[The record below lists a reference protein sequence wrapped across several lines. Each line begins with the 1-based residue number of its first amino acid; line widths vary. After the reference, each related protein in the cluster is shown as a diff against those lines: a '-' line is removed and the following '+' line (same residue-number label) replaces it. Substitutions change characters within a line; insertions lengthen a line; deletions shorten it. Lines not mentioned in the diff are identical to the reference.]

1 METILLPDL
10 GDFQDVE
17 IVEMLVKAGDTV
29 EIDDPLLT
37 LETEKAAMDLPSPHT
52 GIITTLFVENGSKVN
67 QGDKICEIS
76 VTVREKQGVAKQKKQ
91 QVKEHD
97 TGEPIVE
104 PEALP
109 ENKKKDAPKPQSV
122 IQTSFAGIHASPS
135 VRKMAREWGVD
146 LTLLKGTG
154 MRQRVLAEDLKDH
167 VKATLSSGSSSN
179 QVGLPDVPEVDYTS
193 FGDVEMV
200 PLSRIKKI
208 SGPRLQASWI
218 NIPHVTQHD
227 EVDINAI
234 EKIRLEMKE
243 EAKKKDIR
251 LTLLSFV
258 IKAVTQAL
266 QKFPDFNASI
276 SENQEDLV
284 HKKYYNIGFAANT
297 PRGLLVPVVKN
308 ADQKN
313 ILTIAKE
320 LGDLSAVA
328 RDGKI
333 KLEAMQ
339 GGTFTVSSLGGFGG
353 TGFTPIINAPEVAI
367 LGISKAKVKPVHING
382 QFLPRLILPLSLS
395 YDHRVADGVAG
406 IQFTS
411 LLKTLLE
418 DPETLIGK
426 SESIND

>member
-1 METILLPDL
+1 METILLPDI
-10 GDFQDVE
+10 GDFEEVE
-17 IVEMLVKAGDTV
+17 VVEMLVKEGDSI

-37 LETEKAAMDLPSPHT
+37 LETEKAAMDLPSPFAGT
-52 GIITTLFVENGSKVN
+52 IETIFIEKGSKVN

-76 VTVREKQGVAKQKKQ
+76 VTIRKKQ
-91 QVKEHD
+91 PVTKQQKEQVQEYD
-97 TGEPIVE
+97 IIQPTVE
-104 PEALP
+104 PEAILERKTKVP
-109 ENKKKDAPKPQSV
+109 PKPQSV
-122 IQTSFAGIHASPS
+122 IQKSFAGVHSSPS
-135 VRKMAREWGVD
+135 VKKMAREWGVD
-146 LTLLKGTG
+146 LTLVKGTG

-167 VKATLSSGSSSN
+167 VKATLSSGSSSH
-179 QVGLPDVPEVDYTS
+179 QVGLPDVPEVDHTS

-353 TGFTPIINAPEVAI
+353 TFFTPIINAPEVAI

-411 LLKTLLE
+411 LLKSILE

>member
-17 IVEMLVKAGDTV
+17 IVEMLVKEGDTV

-37 LETEKAAMDLPSPHT
+37 LETEKAAMDLPSPHA
-52 GIITTLFVENGSKVN
+52 GIIAAFFVEKGSKAN

-76 VTVREKQGVAKQKKQ
+76 VTVGKKQGLAKQKKQ
-91 QVKEHD
+91 QVQERD
-97 TGEPIVE
+97 TVE
-104 PEALP
+104 PSVEPAVLP
-109 ENKKKDAPKPQSV
+109 ENKKKVPPKPQSV
-122 IQTSFAGIHASPS
+122 IQKSFAGIHASPS

-146 LTLLKGTG
+146 LTLVKGTG

-167 VKATLSSGSSSN
+167 VKATLSSGSSSH
-179 QVGLPDVPEVDYTS
+179 QVGLPDVPEVDHTS

-411 LLKTLLE
+411 LLKSLLE

-426 SESIND
+426 SEGIND

>member
-1 METILLPDL
+1 MLPDL

-17 IVEMLVKAGDTV
+17 IVEMLVKEGDTV
-29 EIDDPLLT
+29 EIDDPLLN
-37 LETEKAAMDLPSPHT
+37 LETEKAAMDLPSPHA
-52 GIITTLFVENGSKVN
+52 GIIAAFFVEKGSKAN

-76 VTVREKQGVAKQKKQ
+76 VTKRDKQAVAKQKKQ
-91 QVKEHD
+91 QVQEYD
-97 TGEPIVE
+97 TVE
-104 PEALP
+104 PSVEPKELP
-109 ENKKKDAPKPQSV
+109 ESNKKVPRKAQSV
-122 IQTSFAGIHASPS
+122 IQKSFAGIHASPS

-146 LTLLKGTG
+146 LTLVKGTG

-167 VKATLSSGSSSN
+167 VKTTLSSGSPSH
-179 QVGLPDVPEVDYTS
+179 QVGLPDVPKVDHSS

-227 EVDINAI
+227 EVDINVI
-234 EKIRLEMKE
+234 EQIRLEMKE
-243 EAKKKDIR
+243 EAKKQDIR

-411 LLKTLLE
+411 LLKSLLE

>member
-1 METILLPDL
+1 
-10 GDFQDVE
+10 
-17 IVEMLVKAGDTV
+17 MLVKAGDTV

-37 LETEKAAMDLPSPHT
+37 LETEKAAMDLPSPHAGT
-52 GIITTLFVENGSKVN
+52 ITTLFVENGSKVN

-76 VTVREKQGVAKQKKQ
+76 VTVKGKQRVAKQKKQ
-91 QVKEHD
+91 QAQEHD
-97 TGEPIVE
+97 TEEPSVE
-104 PEALP
+104 PEVLP
-109 ENKKKDAPKPQSV
+109 ESKKKVQPKPQSV
-122 IQTSFAGIHASPS
+122 IQKSFAGIHASPS

-146 LTLLKGTG
+146 LTLVKGTG
-154 MRQRVLAEDLKDH
+154 MQQRVLADDLKDH
-167 VKATLSSGSSSN
+167 AKAILSSGSASH
-179 QVGLPDVPEVDYTS
+179 QAGLPDVPEIDHSS
-193 FGDVEMV
+193 FGDIEVV
-200 PLSRIKKI
+200 PMSRIKKI

-234 EKIRLEMKE
+234 EQIRLEMKE
-243 EAKKKDIR
+243 EAKQKDIR

-297 PRGLLVPVVKN
+297 PKGLLVPVVKN
-308 ADQKN
+308 ADQKDV
-313 ILTIAKE
+313 LTIAKE
-320 LGDLSAVA
+320 LNDLSAVA
-328 RDGKI
+328 RGGKI

-411 LLKTLLE
+411 LLKSLLE
-418 DPETLIGK
+418 DPETLMGEP
-426 SESIND
+426 ESKND

>member
-17 IVEMLVKAGDTV
+17 IVEMLVKEGDTV

-37 LETEKAAMDLPSPHT
+37 LETEKAAMDLPSPHA
-52 GIITTLFVENGSKVN
+52 GIIAAFFVEKGSKAN

-76 VTVREKQGVAKQKKQ
+76 VTKRDKQAVAKQKKQ
-91 QVKEHD
+91 QVQEHD
-97 TGEPIVE
+97 TVE
-104 PEALP
+104 PNVEPAVLP
-109 ENKKKDAPKPQSV
+109 ENKKKVLPKPQSV
-122 IQTSFAGIHASPS
+122 IQKSFAGIHASPS

-146 LTLLKGTG
+146 LTVVKGTG

-179 QVGLPDVPEVDYTS
+179 QVGLPDVPEVDHTS

-227 EVDINAI
+227 EVDINVI
-234 EKIRLEMKE
+234 EQIRLEMKE
-243 EAKKKDIR
+243 EAKKQDIR

-258 IKAVTQAL
+258 IKAVTKAL

-297 PRGLLVPVVKN
+297 PTGLLVPVVKN

-411 LLKTLLE
+411 LLKSLLE

-426 SESIND
+426 SEGIND

>member
-17 IVEMLVKAGDTV
+17 IVEKLVKEGDTV
-29 EIDDPLLT
+29 EINDPLLT
-37 LETEKAAMDLPSPHT
+37 LETEKAAMDLPSPHA
-52 GIITTLFVENGSKVN
+52 GIIAAFFVEKGSKAN

-76 VTVREKQGVAKQKKQ
+76 VTKRDKQAVTKQKKQ
-91 QVKEHD
+91 EFQEYD
-97 TGEPIVE
+97 TVEPSVE
-104 PEALP
+104 PEELP
-109 ENKKKDAPKPQSV
+109 ESNKKVPRKAQSV
-122 IQTSFAGIHASPS
+122 IQKSFAGIHASPS
-135 VRKMAREWGVD
+135 VKKMAREWGVD
-146 LTLLKGTG
+146 LTIVKGTG

-167 VKATLSSGSSSN
+167 VKKTLSSGSPSY
-179 QVGLPDVPEVDYTS
+179 QVGLPDVPKVDHSS
-193 FGDVEMV
+193 FGDVEIV

-227 EVDINAI
+227 EIDINSI
-234 EKIRLEMKE
+234 EQIRLEMKE
-243 EAKKKDIR
+243 EANKKDIR

-284 HKKYYNIGFAANT
+284 HKKYYNIGFATNT

-411 LLKTLLE
+411 LLKSLLE

-426 SESIND
+426 SENIND

>member
-1 METILLPDL
+1 METILLPDI

-17 IVEMLVKAGDTV
+17 IVEMLVKEGDTV

-37 LETEKAAMDLPSPHT
+37 LETEKAAMDLPSPHA
-52 GIITTLFVENGSKVN
+52 GIIAALFVKKGSKAN

-76 VTVREKQGVAKQKKQ
+76 VTKRDKQGLAKQKNQ
-91 QVKEHD
+91 QVQEHD
-97 TGEPIVE
+97 TVEPSVE

-109 ENKKKDAPKPQSV
+109 ESNKKVPPKAQSV
-122 IQTSFAGIHASPS
+122 IQKSFAGIHASPS

-146 LTLLKGTG
+146 LTIVKGTG

-167 VKATLSSGSSSN
+167 VKTTLSSGSPSH
-179 QVGLPDVPEVDYTS
+179 QVGLPNVPKVDHSS

-227 EVDINAI
+227 EVDINVI
-234 EKIRLEMKE
+234 EQIRLEMKE
-243 EAKKKDIR
+243 EAKKQDIR

-258 IKAVTQAL
+258 IKAVTQVL

-297 PRGLLVPVVKN
+297 SKGLLVPVVKN
-308 ADQKN
+308 ADQKDV
-313 ILTIAKE
+313 LTIAKE

-411 LLKTLLE
+411 LLKSLLE

-426 SESIND
+426 SENIND

>member
-17 IVEMLVKAGDTV
+17 IVEMLVKEGDTV

-37 LETEKAAMDLPSPHT
+37 LETEKAAMDLPSPHA
-52 GIITTLFVENGSKVN
+52 GIIAALFVKKGSKAN

-76 VTVREKQGVAKQKKQ
+76 VTKRDKQGLAQQKNQ
-91 QVKEHD
+91 QVQEHD
-97 TGEPIVE
+97 TVEPSVE

-109 ENKKKDAPKPQSV
+109 ESNKKVLPKAQSV
-122 IQTSFAGIHASPS
+122 IQKSFAGIHASPS

-146 LTLLKGTG
+146 LTIVKGTG

-167 VKATLSSGSSSN
+167 VKKTLSSGSPSH
-179 QVGLPDVPEVDYTS
+179 QVGLPDVPKVDHSS

-227 EVDINAI
+227 EVDINVI
-234 EKIRLEMKE
+234 EQIRLEMKE
-243 EAKKKDIR
+243 EAKKQDIR

-284 HKKYYNIGFAANT
+284 HKKYYNIGFATNT

-411 LLKTLLE
+411 LLKSLLE

-426 SESIND
+426 SENIND